1 MLTQPIVPVQGA
13 PQQSDPGL
21 WKKFLMALEQNPNL
35 QQSLMTTGLS
45 MLGDAQPGESGW
57 GTFSRS
63 ALGGVQQYNRLN
75 ELARTR
81 QLQQQQVDLQ
91 KAGLES
97 LDEFRKSRSATEEK
111 RTGLLERGQYMEQ
124 SQFSARM
131 QAARDKLENDLKI
144 ANIRAGAMKD
154 SASAGATGAERLH
167 EMHVNYLM
175 ETGAYPDTAQGRA
188 AAGLRAMEVG
198 EVTPDT
204 RMRMWSQLVAG
215 MQEDQQKKE
224 LFSDDPNWRPMT
236 TQQIAETAME
246 MVDAQI
252 RTNPAYQISEPPEG
266 GETAEGTG
274 DPLDGM
280 EISAGEGRN
289 RRVVGVVKPYGETGK
304 YVIETP
310 DGRILGPIDE
320 AEARRRAGQ

>member
-1 MLTQPIVPVQGA
+1 M
-13 PQQSDPGL
+13 
-21 WKKFLMALEQNPNL
+21 
-35 QQSLMTTGLS
+35 
-45 MLGDAQPGESGW
+45 
-57 GTFSRS
+57 
-63 ALGGVQQYNRLN
+63 
-75 ELARTR
+75 EL
-81 QLQQQQVDLQ
+81 
-91 KAGLES
+91 
-97 LDEFRKSRSATEEK
+97 
-111 RTGLLERGQYMEQ
+111 
-124 SQFSARM
+124 
-131 QAARDKLENDLKI
+131 
-144 ANIRAGAMKD
+144 
-154 SASAGATGAERLH
+154 
-167 EMHVNYLM
+167 
-175 ETGAYPDTAQGRA
+175 
-188 AAGLRAMEVG
+188 G

-215 MQEDQQKKE
+215 LTEDQQKKE

-236 TQQIAETAME
+236 TQQIAELAME

-252 RTNPAYQISEPPEG
+252 RTNPAYQISEPPADG
-266 GETAEGTG
+266 GTAEGTG